1 MRQIKQGDTGTQ
13 DKGHAAL
20 TAARGRIYTKQDK
33 PDLQSR
39 STLRAW
45 INYMVANP
53 AYFWQAT
60 GLRHTNANIGRIARE
75 LFGDDVRLGKVR
87 VKHYHRKK
95 ILQGL
100 SVIAQH
106 IGTTPMVIVAWYYK
120 QHKHGKRWEQWKIPV
135 WKEGNEYYAYMGRL
149 VRWAKQKKVGKY
161 NAKVTAKA

>member
-20 TAARGRIYTKQDK
+20 AAARGRIYTKQDK

-60 GLRHTNANIGRIARE
+60 GLRHTNKNISRIAME
-75 LFGDDVRLGKVR
+75 LFDGDVRLFR
-87 VKHYHRKK
+87 SREKHYHKSHVIK
-95 ILQGL
+95 GL
-100 SVIAQH
+100 SVMAEH
-106 IGTTPMVIVAWYYK
+106 IGVKSRTIVNHYSRQRRLGRK
-120 QHKHGKRWEQWKIPV
+120 PGEWKIPV
-135 WKEGNEYYAYMGRL
+135 WKEHGEYMAHKGRL
-149 VRWAKQKKVGKY
+149 VNWAKHKKIGNY
-161 NAKVTAKA
+161 AKGTSKA